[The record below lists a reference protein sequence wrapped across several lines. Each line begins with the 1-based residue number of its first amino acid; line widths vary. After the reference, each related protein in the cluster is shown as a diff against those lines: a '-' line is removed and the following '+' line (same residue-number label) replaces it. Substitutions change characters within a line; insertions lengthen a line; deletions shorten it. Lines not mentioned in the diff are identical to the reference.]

1 MNFILK
7 TPPMGSGFS
16 QPSSQQVNLV
26 KKMDSQAISPCP
38 SPVFESNPNSTMT
51 TKLIKANIDYDISNL
66 SFYHDSET
74 IMKLMKSEIEND
86 KNSQRL
92 KNTQTEFKYQFK
104 PKIFITEIETNE
116 FTKAFVP
123 YFINPYGFVHT
134 CLKLGPLVCSFFG

>member
-1 MNFILK
+1 
-7 TPPMGSGFS
+7 MGSVFS
-16 QPSSQQVNLV
+16 QPSSQQVKIV
-26 KKMDSQAISPCP
+26 KKYESRVNSPCP

-51 TKLIKANIDYDISNL
+51 TKLIKANIEYDISNL

-74 IMKLMKSEIEND
+74 IMKLMKNEIEND
-86 KNSQRL
+86 KNSQKR
-92 KNTQTEFKYQFK
+92 KNNEQEFKYQFK

-134 CLKLGPLVCSFFG
+134 CLKLGPLVCSFLSLPF